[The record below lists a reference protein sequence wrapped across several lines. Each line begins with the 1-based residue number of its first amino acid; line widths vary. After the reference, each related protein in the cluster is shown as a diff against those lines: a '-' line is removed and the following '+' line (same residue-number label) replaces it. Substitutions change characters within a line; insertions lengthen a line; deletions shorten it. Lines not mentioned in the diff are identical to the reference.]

1 MGSRLRHLAI
11 ATAATLTAAMGFA
24 SPASALP
31 TDAVSYSNG
40 VLFVS
45 GSFEQDLIT
54 VSAGGSNVTVSEAA
68 PHPIV
73 PDSPE
78 CMPSGPQSVTCP
90 QDPPDPSPASPKP
103 PITALSVSLGAG
115 DDSLT
120 NLTSLGTPVLE
131 SPQSGDLTLDGNDG
145 NDVIRGGPAPETIVG
160 GIGNDT
166 LDGGGGDDTLLNGLQ
181 SFGCNLSCDDGVV
194 GRLARS
200 EFDGS
205 DTYIGGAGDDV
216 TRFDARQDNL
226 TITLDGLAN
235 DGGAGEKDNVQTES
249 VVGGSGADS
258 LTGDG
263 GPNTLLGGPG
273 NDTLRGLGGVD
284 RLEGGRNNDSLAGG
298 RARDQMQCDSGLDL
312 AVSTPIDSVAKDCER
327 TGANLG
333 SDTGRVRGGARTRV
347 WIACPSAE
355 GARCR
360 GRVVLRH
367 DTRKFGAGKFKVKAG
382 KVRPFDIPLSGAGRA
397 VMARLHS
404 FQVNARVRTN
414 EPLGLAVEREKVLL
428 TH

>member
-1 MGSRLRHLAI
+1 MSLRLLYVAT

-54 VSAGGSNVTVSEAA
+54 VSVGGSSFTVSEAA
-68 PHPIV
+68 PHPIL
-73 PDSPE
+73 PTSPE
-78 CMPSGPQSVTCP
+78 CMPSGPQSVSCP
-90 QDPPDPSPASPKP
+90 MDPPDDPSPAPPKA

-160 GIGNDT
+160 GVGNDN

-181 SFGCNLSCDDGVV
+181 SVGCNLSCDGRF

-258 LTGDG
+258 FTGDG
-263 GPNTLLGGPG
+263 GPNTLVGGPG
-273 NDTLRGLGGVD
+273 NDRLSGLGGVD
-284 RLEGGRNNDSLAGG
+284 RLEGGRNNDSLSGG

-333 SDTGRVRGGARTRV
+333 SDTGRVGSNSTRV

-355 GARCR
+355 GTRCR
-360 GRVVLRH
+360 GRVVLKH
-367 DTRKFGAGKFKVKAG
+367 DNRKFGAGHFSVKAG
-382 KVRPFDIPLSGAGRA
+382 RVKVFGVHLNAHGRA
-397 VMARLHS
+397 VMRRVRS

-414 EPLGLAVEREKVLL
+414 EPLGLAVEREKLLL

>member
-1 MGSRLRHLAI
+1 MGSRLRNLAA
-11 ATAATLTAAMGFA
+11 ATAASLVAAMA
-24 SPASALP
+24 LASAASAVP
-31 TDAVSYSNG
+31 TTNVSYSNG
-40 VLFVS
+40 VLFIS

-54 VSAGGSNVTVSEAA
+54 VSVDGSSFKVTEAA
-68 PHPIV
+68 PHPISTN
-73 PDSPE
+73 PP
-78 CMPSGPQSVTCP
+78 CMPSGLQAVSCP
-90 QDPPDPSPASPKP
+90 QDPPDDPSPAPPKP
-103 PITALSVSLGAG
+103 PITVLSVSLGAG

-145 NDVIRGGPAPETIVG
+145 NDVIRGGPAAETIVG
-160 GIGNDT
+160 GIGNDN
-166 LDGGGGDDTLLNGLQ
+166 LDGGGGDDTLLNGVQ
-181 SFGCNLSCDDGVV
+181 SFGCNLDCDG
-194 GRLARS
+194 GFFRLARS

-205 DTYIGGAGDDV
+205 DNYVGGPGDDV

-226 TITLDGLAN
+226 TIRLDGLAN
-235 DGGAGEKDNVQTES
+235 DGHPGENDNVQTES

-258 LTGDG
+258 ITGDG
-263 GPNTLLGGPG
+263 GPNTLVGGPG
-273 NDTLRGLGGVD
+273 NDTLSGLRGAD
-284 RLEGGRNNDSLAGG
+284 RLEGGRNNDSLVGG
-298 RARDQMQCDSGLDL
+298 RARDQMQCDSGFDL
-312 AVSTPIDSVAKDCER
+312 AVSTQIDSVTRDCER
-327 TGANLG
+327 TGAKLG
-333 SDTGRVRGGARTRV
+333 SDTGRVRGNRSRI

-367 DTRKFGAGKFKVKAG
+367 DNKKFGAGRFNVAAGRVKA
-382 KVRPFDIPLSGAGRA
+382 FTIHLNAHGRA
-397 VMARLHS
+397 VMRRVRS